1 MSATDAP
8 VWQYVVLALAVAG
21 SVLALAGHLSPALR
35 AWLWRSVAR
44 LLRHRRL
51 PASLRRLGERL
62 AAAHSQAG
70 GQGCGSC
77 AGCASSA
84 PRAAQPLVRRPRGV
98 GGIKRR

>member
-1 MSATDAP
+1 MAAIGAQA
-8 VWQYVVLALAVAG
+8 WQYGVVALAVAG
-21 SVLALAGHLSPALR
+21 SVVALAGHLSPALR
-35 AWLWRSVAR
+35 AWLRRAAAR

-84 PRAAQPLVRRPRGV
+84 PRVSQPLVRRPRGV